1 MKMVHNIAMHQP
13 KLEIRHLRMLQAMA
27 ATGSVTRAA
36 AMLNLTQSAL
46 SHQIREAG
54 RRLGVELF
62 VKGHRQMQMTP
73 AAMVLNE
80 EAGRILAQLER
91 AEAAVE
97 NRGEGIRH
105 VVRIGCG
112 AYSAYRWLPR
122 FMRAFQESEPDIDV
136 EVVADATQRPLN
148 ALIDRSIDIA
158 VTSGIPQKSATR
170 SLKLFRDELI
180 LITAPD
186 HPLAGK
192 PFVVAQDMA
201 DQVNISYSDIA
212 EKGHEYDSFLKPAQ
226 VSYRKMVKVELTE
239 AIVELVAAGFGVSI
253 LSRWAVSQYLRRGV
267 LAAAR
272 VSHDGLWVD
281 WHAVT
286 RKSEGDAAPA
296 WRMARALQAWCEQD
310 NDAFGLSAP
319 EAKAMAE
326 AR

>member
-1 MKMVHNIAMHQP
+1 MRMVHSVTMPQP

-62 VKGHRQMQMTP
+62 VKGPRQMQMTP
-73 AAMVLNE
+73 AAKILNE
-80 EAGRILAQLER
+80 EAGRILVQLER

-97 NRGEGIRH
+97 NQGEGMRH

-148 ALIDRSIDIA
+148 ALLDRSIDIA
-158 VTSGIPQKSATR
+158 VTSGTPHKSATR
-170 SLKLFRDELI
+170 SLTLFRDELI
-180 LITAPD
+180 LIMAPD
-186 HPLAGK
+186 HPLAERA
-192 PFVVAQDMA
+192 FVVAEDMA
-201 DQVNISYSDIA
+201 DQVYISYSDIA

-226 VSYRKMVKVELTE
+226 VTYRKMLKVELTE
-239 AIVELVAAGFGVSI
+239 AIVELVAAGFGISI
-253 LSRWAVSQYLRRGV
+253 LSRWAVSLYLHTGV
-267 LAAAR
+267 LASTR
-272 VSHDGLWVD
+272 VTRQGLYVD
-281 WHAVT
+281 WQVVT
-286 RKSEGDAAPA
+286 RKSEGAEDPA
-296 WRMARALQAWCEQD
+296 WRMARALKAWCEQD
-310 NDAFGLSAP
+310 RDAFRLSAP
-319 EAKAMAE
+319 EAAAIQE